1 MVMTTDKLFI
11 LLLVILL
18 PLTGCLDIADTAE
31 AEDSEE
37 ETTIVN
43 NYYNNTT
50 TTTMPMV
57 HSLHIEEGANA
68 TLDFDGTTTMKLET
82 IHQMMPNGNSP
93 YLANPGY
100 QLWYYSMTCD
110 NATIVERGTM
120 SQQTFLPVLAGQSC
134 SIFIEPSVEVIL
146 VFSEASLSAL

>member
-1 MVMTTDKLFI
+1 MVMTTDKVFI
-11 LLLVILL
+11 LLLVIML

-31 AEDSEE
+31 AEDSDEE
-37 ETTIVN
+37 N
-43 NYYNNTT
+43 S

-82 IHQMMPNGNSP
+82 IHQMMPNGNSQ

-100 QLWYYSMTCD
+100 QLWEYSMTCD

-120 SQQTFLPVLAGQSC
+120 SPETFLPVLAGQSC
-134 SIFIEPSVEVIL
+134 SIFIEPTVEVIL
-146 VFSEASLSAL
+146 VFSKASLTAL

>member
-1 MVMTTDKLFI
+1 MTTDKLFI

-31 AEDSEE
+31 AEDSDE

-57 HSLHIEEGANA
+57 HSLHIEAGANA

-82 IHQMMPNGNSP
+82 IYHGGYGSQSPAYTVQVNSF
-93 YLANPGY
+93 A
-100 QLWYYSMTCD
+100 MTC
-110 NATIVERGTM
+110 NGTLM
-120 SQQTFLPVLAGQSC
+120 IDGG
-134 SIFIEPSVEVIL
+134 
-146 VFSEASLSAL
+146 SLSGCRRHMTRW